1 MKKSCFLFKG
11 VPVSDYMGNI
21 VKNIALGTVNIVI
34 LSLENVSGD
43 VVLGTMD
50 TDVCTT
56 TEVNEHVFYSIPIIR
71 IPIDRKKYWKE
82 RIIYEY
88 NILMRSF
95 YRYINLVK

>member
-21 VKNIALGTVNIVI
+21 VKSIALGTVNIVT
-34 LSLENVSGD
+34 LSLENVSVD
-43 VVLGTMD
+43 VVPGTTV

-71 IPIDRKKYWKE
+71 IPIDKKNY
-82 RIIYEY
+82 
-88 NILMRSF
+88 
-95 YRYINLVK
+95 